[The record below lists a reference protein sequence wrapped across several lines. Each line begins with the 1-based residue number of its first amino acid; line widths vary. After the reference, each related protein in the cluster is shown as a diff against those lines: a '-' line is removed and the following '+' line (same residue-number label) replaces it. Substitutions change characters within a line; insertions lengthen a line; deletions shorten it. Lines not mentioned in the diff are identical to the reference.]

1 MFGLNAGRQCIT
13 MSLSAL
19 IYNHRSSISS
29 SAHLVNIMN
38 IGKELFFVKIV
49 QERLFTIDRDFLIL
63 TDLPSMV
70 TVLKTN
76 YQMEYSPSYIGNI
89 HDVSFTVDFL
99 YCMPLGNAL
108 QILIGDNYQSVILTI
123 QCSTVAIYCH
133 GDQRFG
139 TFDSRAGDSS
149 GLPYPNGIYVLLGF
163 YDFNAL
169 INYFQDKM
177 FQRFHFYLITKATFA
192 FFNLE
197 FWEICTTLKSLAH
210 GASWTSF

>member
-1 MFGLNAGRQCIT
+1 
-13 MSLSAL
+13 
-19 IYNHRSSISS
+19 
-29 SAHLVNIMN
+29 
-38 IGKELFFVKIV
+38 
-49 QERLFTIDRDFLIL
+49 
-63 TDLPSMV
+63 MV